1 MNKNKTL
8 KRIIT
13 LFVMAATITFGTYA
27 GHVVSYANQDTLDRK
42 SLSHTTV
49 ITLDGIRPEYLS
61 KQSSNI
67 TLNKDW
73 AMSTGVGTVYSIGQ
87 IVDLSKYLPS
97 GSTITDIT
105 LYCPRSEKVT
115 QSKFTTIN
123 NYELTNKSTNNKTT
137 VRFWRTDNPSSS
149 SRTSYFNGDSSNTKF
164 YIRIQ
169 GSILQQYTGMDGF
182 TVYGSKMIVQYR

>member
-1 MNKNKTL
+1 
-8 KRIIT
+8 
-13 LFVMAATITFGTYA
+13 
-27 GHVVSYANQDTLDRK
+27 
-42 SLSHTTV
+42 
-49 ITLDGIRPEYLS
+49 
-61 KQSSNI
+61 
-67 TLNKDW
+67 
-73 AMSTGVGTVYSIGQ
+73 MSTGVGTVYSIGQ

>member
-42 SLSHTTV
+42 SLSNTTV

-67 TLNKDW
+67 TLNKNW